1 MSLIIGKG
9 KLLNEKLRVFF
20 LTKQEF
26 LKIGLQ
32 KYIHKLIRN
41 IHIQLKEIQGKS

>member
-32 KYIHKLIRN
+32 KHIHKLIQN
-41 IHIQLKEIQGKS
+41 IHIQLKESQGKS

>member
-20 LTKQEF
+20 LTKQES
-26 LKIGLQ
+26 LKIEIQ
-32 KYIHKLIRN
+32 KHIHKLIQN
-41 IHIQLKEIQGKS
+41 IHIQLKETQGKS